1 MRTHA
6 TRFEPTL
13 DEMLSDPIVR
23 VLMQRDGVRDEDVRL
38 LVRDVAGR
46 LQRTGFRQRRAAAT
60 PFSDDVPFGHHEK
73 KSDPPDEPQ
82 PDAWTLLRCGAAV
95 RRRADA

>member
-13 DEMLSDPIVR
+13 DEMLSDPIVQ
-23 VLMQRDGVRDEDVRL
+23 VLMERDGVRDEDVRL

-46 LQRTGFRQRRAAAT
+46 LQRTGFVQRRARTERRRCAA
-60 PFSDDVPFGHHEK
+60 G
-73 KSDPPDEPQ
+73 
-82 PDAWTLLRCGAAV
+82 RAV
-95 RRRADA
+95 R